1 MRLPGLAFRL
11 TGISAIDQSLF
22 PGRARFLDTNARHAL
37 PSKVVLSATSHV
49 GLYGLSSVSTPSQSI
64 CTCSAYVNDLCV
76 MSFPAG
82 RMALAGSTSS
92 ENMYLASRNER
103 TVYWPVLCAAL
114 RRLGTLGACMAF
126 GSSLSGLSTL
136 SGLSGLSG
144 LSALQVLGLRV
155 PLVLLVHSDLW
166 SVVRFAPWALAQL
179 L

>member
-114 RRLGTLGACMAF
+114 RRLGTLGACMPF
-126 GSSLSGLSTL
+126 GSS
-136 SGLSGLSG
+136 
-144 LSALQVLGLRV
+144 
-155 PLVLLVHSDLW
+155 PLFLLCRACPLFPACRACRACRPFKFWAFESLW
-166 SVVRFAPWALAQL
+166 FFWSIRICGV
-179 L
+179 